1 MSVKKIILITG
12 EHQPHI
18 ARATSLTQPGANSG
32 IGYDTSYALANASPS
47 NHVIMGCRN
56 STRGAKALEDLQA
69 RNPAGTLSLVQL
81 DVSDDASIRSA
92 VDQISTDFGV
102 LDVLVNNA
110 GIVITEP
117 RERRDEML
125 TTINT
130 NTVGPYVLTEQLVP
144 LLQKSQD
151 PRIINVTSRLG
162 SISERANPNSQ
173 TYSTTQFDAYRV
185 SKAALNM
192 ATVCMY
198 ASYKTWGAKVWAFCP
213 GHVVT
218 NLTGEEGRKWRIAKG
233 LESSETSAQGILEI
247 VQGQRDDEV
256 GLFLQRRGLRADW

>member
-1 MSVKKIILITG
+1 MTIKKIILIT
-12 EHQPHI
+12 
-18 ARATSLTQPGANSG
+18 GANSG

-47 NHVIMGCRN
+47 NHVILGCRN
-56 STRGAKALEDLQA
+56 STRGAKALEDIQA
-69 RNPAGTLSLVQL
+69 RNPAGTLSLVHL
-81 DVSDDASIRSA
+81 DVTDDVSIRTV
-92 VDQISTDFGV
+92 VDQISADFGV

-110 GIVITEP
+110 GIAITEP

-130 NTVGPYVLTEQLVP
+130 NAVSAYVLTEQLVP

-162 SISERANPNSQ
+162 SISERADPNNQ
-173 TYSTTQFDAYRV
+173 YYTTQFDAYRV

-218 NLTGEEGRKWRIAKG
+218 NLTGEEGRKQRVAMG
-233 LESSETSAQGILEI
+233 LDSSETSAQGILEI
-247 VQGQRDDEV
+247 VQGQRDEEV